1 LALWSFFHEVSYD
14 FVQVLALQSVL
25 KWLFPLVV
33 MTASFGNVA
42 KLFII
47 INLFSLKESGKL
59 FA

>member
-1 LALWSFFHEVSYD
+1 MSYD

-33 MTASFGNVA
+33 MTTSFGNVV

-47 INLFSLKESGKL
+47 INLFSLK
-59 FA
+59 